1 MFHHRL
7 GMRNE
12 VADLARVMADASQV
26 LRAQGVA
33 AASVDKVNL
42 GLEEAITN
50 IIKYGYDDDGEH
62 AIEVLLSLAASELTI
77 VVADDGHAFNPLA
90 QPEPAKDLQLEQR
103 EPGGLGIFFLRKL
116 FDDVDYRRENDKNV
130 LTLVSRLQD

>member
-1 MFHHRL
+1 MK
-7 GMRNE
+7 NE

-26 LRAQGVA
+26 LKAQGLNA
-33 AASVDKVNL
+33 ALLDKVNL

-62 AIEVLLSLAASELTI
+62 SIEVLLSLAASELTI

-90 QPEPAKDLQLEQR
+90 QPEPAKDLRLEQR

-116 FDDVDYRRENDKNV
+116 FDDVDYRRENEKNV